1 MIYYHYGNLKDAT
14 ITEATTG
21 SPTIDTQYPTA
32 NIKYLNKNLS
42 TQFSVNGGGANELEI
57 KIDMGSAV
65 TASSIVLDYSA
76 NVSSATSNLVIVE
89 YSDNNSS
96 FTTIKTFK
104 SGSGTHIYDGVETFT
119 FTEITHRYYRL
130 RCQAE
135 DTTTANYVIR
145 NFYIG
150 DYLSLPSPELVTFGF
165 NHKAKFSQAYGGSI
179 FGVDTQGQREK
190 WGFNFTNMKE
200 ADKTNWKAFDIVN
213 KKGVVPCYMES
224 IGGTTQLIDP
234 YFVRVYGGEN
244 LKQSAFE
251 LYEMTNNVEEE
262 L

>member
-14 ITEATTG
+14 ITEAITG

-150 DYLSLPSPELVTFGF
+150 DYIELPSPAFVPYGF
-165 NHKAKFSQAYGGSI
+165 THKTTISEAFGGSR
-179 FGVDTQGQREK
+179 FGVDTQGQRK
-190 WGFNFTNMKE
+190 TWAFKYGGLDDD
-200 ADKTNWKAFDIVN
+200 DKTNIEAFDLVN
-213 KKGVVPCYMES
+213 KSGAVPCYIES
-224 IGGTTQLIDP
+224 LEGSTQLIDP
-234 YFVRVYGGEN
+234 TFARVYGGET
-244 LKQSAFE
+244 LQQVAYRV
-251 LYEMTNNVEEE
+251 YEMENKIEEE